1 MVKNKCLKCSEM
13 NSGTMRP
20 VQVHKPISMNKHH
33 LQSRMN
39 CILIGKTPGAVIS
52 TLQRPSKG
60 FSGPDIL
67 NFLNYFCP
75 NLAKFDY
82 GGFLSIGLAIFWYNL
97 SENVIGVLK
106 FQKKN
111 YSFSLTFLKYDTFNG
126 NLTFLTIFWTQ
137 EPMLG
142 RFGI

>member
-1 MVKNKCLKCSEM
+1 
-13 NSGTMRP
+13 MRP
-20 VQVHKPISMNKHH
+20 VQFHKPICKRCHDYQC
-33 LQSRMN
+33 LMN
-39 CILIGKTPGAVIS
+39 CILIGKTPGIEIWMPRDA
-52 TLQRPSKG
+52 PKW

-75 NLAKFDY
+75 NLPKFDY

-126 NLTFLTIFWTQ
+126 NLTFLTIFGLTN
-137 EPMLG
+137 
-142 RFGI
+142 